1 MSVTLHPFDAL
12 AGPPPKKTLSAPHYS
27 TAATRRRTAP
37 RAPLFGQQ
45 ADAAAPA
52 TGRRARAT
60 LARLR
65 KVNEQL
71 LQATLLAQLG
81 QRQAEL
87 ALNRQ
92 TQLMAVVAHELRN
105 PLMTL
110 CTTATLLPRVAVD
123 KMARL
128 LEIIERQ
135 TGRMSRVI
143 GDLLEVSRVNAGK
156 LRLEFG
162 DVDIADVVEDSLV
175 TCRHSMARHT
185 QTLQLELPSPPG
197 SIRGDAVRLT
207 QILSNL
213 LGNASKYTPAG
224 GEIALVV
231 QRTPDA
237 MVFTVKDNGIGIS
250 PRALLEVFDPFVQEQ
265 HAVKFNGVGLG
276 LGLAV
281 VRELAEA
288 HGGSVEASSAG
299 LGQGSRF
306 VVRIPIRDGRRWAE
320 ASSQAPLRGLPRQI

>member
-1 MSVTLHPFDAL
+1 MSVTLHPFDAPG
-12 AGPPPKKTLSAPHYS
+12 GPPPKKTLS
-27 TAATRRRTAP
+27 TRRHSAADALRRDASRLP
-37 RAPLFGQQ
+37 VFGRH

-65 KVNEQL
+65 EVNAQL
-71 LQATLLAQLG
+71 LQAVLLAQRA

-87 ALNRQ
+87 TLSRQ
-92 TQLMAVVAHELRN
+92 TQRMAVVAHELRN

-110 CTTATLLPRVAVD
+110 CTTATLLPRVAAD
-123 KMARL
+123 KVTRL

-143 GDLLEVSRVNAGK
+143 GDLLDVSRVNTGK
-156 LRLEFG
+156 LRLEWG
-162 DVDIADVVEDSLV
+162 DLDIADVIEDSLV
-175 TCRHSMARHT
+175 SCRHAMALRT
-185 QTLQLELPSPPG
+185 QSLQLEVPSPPG
-197 SIRGDAVRLT
+197 AMCGDAVRLT

-224 GEIALVV
+224 GQIALVV
-231 QRTPDA
+231 QRTPDTV
-237 MVFTVKDNGIGIS
+237 VFTVSDNGIGITQQ
-250 PRALLEVFDPFVQEQ
+250 ALLEVFDPFVQEQ

-299 LGQGSRF
+299 LGLGSRF
-306 VVRIPIRDGRRWAE
+306 VVTIPARARPA
-320 ASSQAPLRGLPRQI
+320 

>member
-1 MSVTLHPFDAL
+1 MPVTLQPLDTP
-12 AGPPPKKTLSAPHYS
+12 AGSPPRKMLLSPRCG
-27 TAATRRRTAP
+27 AAAVQGRAAS
-37 RAPLFGQQ
+37 RAPLFGQH

-65 KVNEQL
+65 QVNEQL
-71 LQATLLAQLG
+71 LQATLLAQRE

-87 ALNRQ
+87 ALGRQ

-110 CTTATLLPRVAVD
+110 CTTATLLPRVEAD
-123 KMARL
+123 KVARL

-143 GDLLEVSRVNAGK
+143 GDLLEVSRINTGK
-156 LRLEFG
+156 LRLELG
-162 DVDIADVVEDSLV
+162 EVDIADVVEDSLIS
-175 TCRHSMARHT
+175 CREAMALRS
-185 QTLQLELPSPPG
+185 QSLQLDMPSPPG
-197 SIRGDAVRLT
+197 SMRGDAVRLT
-207 QILSNL
+207 QVLGNL
-213 LGNASKYTPAG
+213 LGNASKYTPAS
-224 GEIALVV
+224 GEIAFAV
-231 QRTPDA
+231 QRMPEVV
-237 MVFTVKDNGIGIS
+237 VFTVSDNGIGIT
-250 PRALLEVFDPFVQEQ
+250 PQALREVFDPFVQER
-265 HAVKFNGVGLG
+265 HAVQFNGVGLG

-299 LGQGSRF
+299 LGLGSRF
-306 VVRIPIRDGRRWAE
+306 VVTI
-320 ASSQAPLRGLPRQI
+320 PLRDRR

>member
-1 MSVTLHPFDAL
+1 MSVTLYPFDAPVGL
-12 AGPPPKKTLSAPHYS
+12 PPRKTLPTPRYSA
-27 TAATRRRTAP
+27 AASLGRATP
-37 RAPLFGQQ
+37 RAPMFGQH
-45 ADAAAPA
+45 ADVSAPA
-52 TGRRARAT
+52 TGRRARTT

-71 LQATLLAQLG
+71 LLATRLAQRE

-87 ALNRQ
+87 TLSRQ

-110 CTTATLLPRVAVD
+110 CTTATLLPRVSAD
-123 KMARL
+123 KVARL

-143 GDLLEVSRVNAGK
+143 GDLLDVSRINTGK
-156 LRLEFG
+156 LRLELG
-162 DVDIADVVEDSLV
+162 EVDLSDVIEDSLV
-175 TCRHSMARHT
+175 SCRHAMALRT
-185 QTLQLELPSPPG
+185 QSLQLDMPSPLG
-197 SIRGDAVRLT
+197 GMHGDAVRLT

-213 LGNASKYTPAG
+213 LGNASKYTAAG

-231 QRTPDA
+231 RRTTDTV
-237 MVFTVKDNGIGIS
+237 VFTVSDNGIGIT
-250 PRALLEVFDPFVQEQ
+250 PQALLEVFDPFVQEQ
-265 HAVKFNGVGLG
+265 HAVSFNGVGLG

-288 HGGSVEASSAG
+288 HGGSVEASSDG
-299 LGQGSRF
+299 LGLGSRF
-306 VVRIPIRDGRRWAE
+306 VVTIPVRGRMA
-320 ASSQAPLRGLPRQI
+320 

>member
-1 MSVTLHPFDAL
+1 MSVTLHPFDAFT
-12 AGPPPKKTLSAPHYS
+12 GQSPKKTLSVLRYGK
-27 TAATRRRTAP
+27 AAALRRTSS
-37 RAPLFGQQ
+37 RAPLFCQQ
-45 ADAAAPA
+45 ADAGSQA

-71 LQATLLAQLG
+71 LQTTLLAQRG

-87 ALNRQ
+87 ALSRQ
-92 TQLMAVVAHELRN
+92 TQLMGVVAHELRN

-110 CTTATLLPRVAVD
+110 CTTATLLPRVASD
-123 KMARL
+123 KVARL

-143 GDLLEVSRVNAGK
+143 GDLLDVSRMNTGK
-156 LRLEFG
+156 LRLEFD
-162 DVDIADVVEDSLV
+162 DVDIADVVEDLLV
-175 TCRHSMARHT
+175 SCRHSMAQHT
-185 QTLQLELPSPPG
+185 QTLHLELPSPPG
-197 SIRGDAVRLT
+197 SMRADAVRLT

-224 GEIALVV
+224 GQITLVV
-231 QRTPDA
+231 KRTA
-237 MVFTVKDNGIGIS
+237 HAVVFSVKDNGIGIS

-288 HGGSVEASSAG
+288 HGGSAEASSAG
-299 LGQGSRF
+299 VGLGSCF
-306 VVRIPIRDGRRWAE
+306 VVTIPILDGRR
-320 ASSQAPLRGLPRQI
+320 

>member
-1 MSVTLHPFDAL
+1 MSVTLHPFDAP
-12 AGPPPKKTLSAPHYS
+12 AGPPPKKTLS
-27 TAATRRRTAP
+27 TRRRSAADAL
-37 RAPLFGQQ
+37 RRDASRLPLFGRH

-65 KVNEQL
+65 EVNKQL
-71 LQATLLAQLG
+71 LQAMLLAQRA

-87 ALNRQ
+87 TLSHQ

-110 CTTATLLPRVAVD
+110 CTTATLLPRVAAD
-123 KMARL
+123 KVGRL

-143 GDLLEVSRVNAGK
+143 GDLLDVSRVNTGK
-156 LRLEFG
+156 LRLELG
-162 DVDIADVVEDSLV
+162 DVDIAEVVEDSLV
-175 TCRHSMARHT
+175 SCRPAMAQRT
-185 QTLQLELPSPPG
+185 QSLRLDLPSSPG
-197 SIRGDAVRLT
+197 GMCGDAVRVT

-231 QRTPDA
+231 QRTPDNV
-237 MVFTVKDNGIGIS
+237 VFTVSDNGIGIT
-250 PRALLEVFDPFVQEQ
+250 PQALLEVFDPFVQEQ

-299 LGQGSRF
+299 LGLGSRF
-306 VVRIPIRDGRRWAE
+306 VVTIPARVIRAH
-320 ASSQAPLRGLPRQI
+320 A